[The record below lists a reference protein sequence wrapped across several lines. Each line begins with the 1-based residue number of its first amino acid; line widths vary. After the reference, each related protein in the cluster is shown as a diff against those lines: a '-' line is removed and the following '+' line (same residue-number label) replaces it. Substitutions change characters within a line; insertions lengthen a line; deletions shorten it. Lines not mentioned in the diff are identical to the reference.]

1 MKYLKIYEEFVPEIN
16 KSQWVDSEFNKD
28 EVPVQYRV
36 TPDNIEK
43 VGPNPNE
50 TKKEVFVFG
59 SNLQGIHTV
68 GAARFAI
75 DKGIADEGQIE
86 GPSKNGKGYA
96 IPTESDRQKL
106 SLTEIKDY
114 IQKFFEYVKANK
126 DTKFLV
132 TKLGTGYAG
141 YQVQDIAPLFAQAE
155 NITNIYLPKE
165 FWDVIL

>member
-1 MKYLKIYEEFVPEIN
+1 MKYLKIYEEFVPEIS
-16 KSQWVDSEFNKD
+16 KSQWTNSEWNKD

-36 TPDNIEK
+36 TPNNIEE

-59 SNLQGIHTV
+59 SNLQGIHTK

-75 DKGIADEGQIE
+75 DNGIADEGQIE
-86 GPSKNGKGYA
+86 GPSRSGKAYA

-106 SLTEIKDY
+106 SIAEIENH
-114 IQKFFEYVKANK
+114 INKFFDYARANK

-141 YQVQDIAPLFAQAE
+141 YQAQDIAPLFAEAE
-155 NITNIYLPKE
+155 SIANIYLPKE